1 MPCQTRFMLFSV
13 KCSSTLFLYLAF
25 SCLITLLSSLFT
37 PFNSSTPPLPNI
49 HFFRFLVIHG
59 LLLAYTLMCFTGMD
73 ISVQKV
79 TYALI
84 VSVSSSKLEAA
95 SINMSQSVHSSEP
108 CSSFTESS
116 FHSRVAIIFGFCR
129 CTRGRYVGNILT
141 RLWSAL
147 PSFGSWIDVYAS
159 LTLEYNMSR
168 VTFSRV
174 AQVTCW

>member
-49 HFFRFLVIHG
+49 HFFRFIISLTFLVIHG

-73 ISVQKV
+73 ISVQKF

-129 CTRGRYVGNILT
+129 CTRGRYFGNIIIDKVVVRIT
-141 RLWSAL
+141 KLWQL
-147 PSFGSWIDVYAS
+147 D
-159 LTLEYNMSR
+159 
-168 VTFSRV
+168 
-174 AQVTCW
+174 